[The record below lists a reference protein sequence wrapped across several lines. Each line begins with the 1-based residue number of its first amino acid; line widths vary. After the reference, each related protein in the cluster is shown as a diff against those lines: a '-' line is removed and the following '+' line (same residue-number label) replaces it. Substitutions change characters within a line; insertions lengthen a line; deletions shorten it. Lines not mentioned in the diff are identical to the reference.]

1 MQVLDSYDNG
11 TAVEVESNIISEQG
25 VDDDGSDPIDGDRSE
40 VHGLPAD
47 VLSAT
52 TAAIMRRLL
61 AAEPFELAGRLYV
74 AGDSRP
80 HPDVLIL
87 QEIAWDQNGPLLL
100 GRRLMTHAA
109 LEFAV
114 RQDRACPVL
123 PENVG

>member
-1 MQVLDSYDNG
+1 MDSYDNG
-11 TAVEVESNIISEQG
+11 TTIEVEPSIIHDRH
-25 VDDDGSDPIDGDRSE
+25 VDDDGIDPADGDQSE

-47 VLSAT
+47 VSSSSI
-52 TAAIMRRLL
+52 AAIMLRLL

-74 AGDSRP
+74 AGDARP

-87 QEIAWDQNGPLLL
+87 QEIAWDRNGPLLL
-100 GRRLMTHAA
+100 ERRLMTLAA

-114 RQDRACPVL
+114 RQDRARPVL